1 VTLLV
6 LLFAC
11 GGEQTEAVP
20 PSSGG
25 VAPVSS
31 TGTPPTGGAI
41 VDAAAPTVAATV
53 WTADTID
60 KLVPVAPTRR
70 TTVTRPIAA
79 SPKYDAALQVLG
91 GVVETWAG
99 DPENPWAIAHGLLAR
114 GTAFRLVD
122 EREGVSHLFTAV
134 AEPRPIATSTG
145 TRTLL
150 GFPKSLGEVR
160 VEPHT
165 DLLLKNMGEIGV
177 PPDATFPSRA
187 GTVAIADLYRY
198 TLLKTYLVPAKNHS
212 SFEGPNDMPWG
223 LQALAQWAPPGE
235 LSWVATDGTPM
246 DLDFLASFT
255 VAVLTQESRFLFESM
270 QRKQSF
276 ERKGQP
282 LFSYTCGGAH
292 LLQGASYAIA
302 RGYGTPMDRK
312 AIEAQVPLMFYRLPI
327 ELAIYDE
334 AVKGNPKHKVRLLV
348 QRMKFL
354 GHFLETMGKMEAMGL
369 YVPDEQQAQA
379 LEGAAQN
386 LVLTVEALQKAG
398 TFEGMKALRTKDEQL
413 FLDVIGD
420 ACHAVRGLEL
430 ALGRGTVA
438 W

>member
-1 VTLLV
+1 MILL
-6 LLFAC
+6 LLALAC
-11 GGEQTEAVP
+11 GGDEPAVP
-20 PSSGG
+20 VPA
-25 VAPVSS
+25 VPAPIAGASASAV
-31 TGTPPTGGAI
+31 PVPT
-41 VDAAAPTVAATV
+41 TV
-53 WTADTID
+53 WTADNID
-60 KLVPVAPTRR
+60 QLVPVAPTRL
-70 TTVTRPIAA
+70 TTVARPIAA
-79 SPKYDAALQVLG
+79 GPKYDAALLTLG

-99 DPENPWAIAHGLLAR
+99 DPENPWAIAHGILAR
-114 GTAFRLVD
+114 GTQFRLVD
-122 EREGVSHLFTAV
+122 EREGVPHLFTAY
-134 AEPRPIATSTG
+134 AEPRPLATLAG
-145 TRTLL
+145 QPRTLV
-150 GFPKSLGEVR
+150 GFPKALGTVR

-187 GTVAIADLYRY
+187 GTVSAADLYRY
-198 TLLKTYLVPAKNHS
+198 TLLKTYLVPEKNHS
-212 SFEGPNDMPWG
+212 SFDGPNDMPWG

-235 LSWVATDGTPM
+235 LKWTATDGTSM

-255 VAVLTQESRFLFESM
+255 VRVLTQESGFLFEAM
-270 QRKQSF
+270 QRRRSF

-292 LLQGASYAIA
+292 LLQGASYAVA
-302 RGYGTPMDRK
+302 RGYGTPQDRK

-334 AVKGNPKHKVRLLV
+334 AMKGNPKHKVRLLV

-369 YVPDEQQAQA
+369 YVPDDAQTQL

-386 LVLTVEALQKAG
+386 LVLVVEALQKAG
-398 TFEGMKALRTKDEQL
+398 TFDNMAALRTKDEQL